1 MVRVEY
7 GRHKVVI
14 TGTDDAGKQVSK
26 NAWNDDNEQLGVL
39 GFDEP
44 AEILLSSGVATPIN
58 TPTLIV
64 IGAESGTIDEVD
76 TVTST
81 NYQINDI
88 LIITPTAGDTIT
100 LNHATGNLFMIGE
113 RNITLSSGLIPF
125 FNFRNGVWAERISTD
140 RLVFDGVNLVVRPY

>member
-7 GRHKVVI
+7 GRHKVII

-76 TVTST
+76 TITST

-88 LIITPTAGDTIT
+88 LIITATAGDSIT
-100 LNHATGNLFMIGE
+100 LNHATGNLFMLSERSISIG
-113 RNITLSSGLIPF
+113 SGVIPEF
-125 FNFRNGVWAERISTD
+125 QFRNGVWAERVSSDLLPLDNIPI
-140 RLVFDGVNLVVRPY
+140 RVFPY